1 MIKEQITHNNFDGN
15 VVTSVLHFNLNRV
28 EVGEMLYLMP
38 RFERFQQIFDEPE
51 RDLTREEITEMLEL
65 VKIIM
70 RKAYGIRSDDGERF
84 IKSDEIW
91 ERFTQ
96 TNAYDAFLFSLFE
109 SPTKA
114 DEWMKGLMPKQ
125 LIDQAAAVPQVR
137 PVPQDHQQ
145 KQQSERDRMAV
156 VELPQPAENVADPE
170 ASSVPTPDELAAFRA
185 WQDSQKNE
193 S

>member
-145 KQQSERDRMAV
+145 KQQPERDRMAV